1 MARYVDQGDV
11 PGIVTLVARRGEVA
25 VDAVGSASVGGRP
38 VRRNTIFRISSMTKP
53 VTAVAAMLLVE
64 EGILHLDDAVDEL
77 LPELAARQVLR
88 RMDGPLDDV
97 VPASRPITVRDLLTF
112 TMGFGLVM
120 APPGSWPV
128 QRAAD
133 DLALGQGPPSPGT
146 MPAPDEWI
154 RRLGTL
160 PLLHQPGEAWM
171 YNTGCDVLGVLVAR
185 ASGTSFDA
193 FVRARVFE
201 PLGMRDT
208 GFFVPDEKLDR
219 FTPQYWT
226 DSETGERAVYD
237 PAEGGQWNRPP
248 AFPAGGGGL
257 VSTVDDYLAFASM
270 LAAHGRYPGGRML
283 SRGSVELMTSD
294 QVTPAQKARAAFVPG
309 FFDAR
314 SWGFGMAVVTRRDDV
329 RSVGTYGWDGG
340 LGSSW
345 YTDPRAELIAILMTQ
360 EAFTSPKPPGVLH
373 DFFTAAYAAID
384 D

>member
-237 PAEGGQWNRPP
+237 PAERGQWNRPP

-294 QVTPAQKARAAFVPG
+294 QVTPAQKARAAFV
-309 FFDAR
+309 DR
-314 SWGFGMAVVTRRDDV
+314 KSVV
-329 RSVGTYGWDGG
+329 
-340 LGSSW
+340 
-345 YTDPRAELIAILMTQ
+345 
-360 EAFTSPKPPGVLH
+360 
-373 DFFTAAYAAID
+373 
-384 D
+384 